1 MTYYRRMWIS
11 GDAVN
16 ENTLEGVAIKL
27 KSIRNEINSL
37 EIGYERAQEA
47 LALIMEKQAL
57 ASKAYKETKA
67 KLVELAEE
75 LDDNCD
81 GDCDCD
87 CDEKE

>member
-11 GDAVN
+11 GDTVN